1 MSTKPRSI
9 GWLGTGRMGAAMAAR
24 LIDAGE
30 DVTVWNR
37 TPSKTGPLV
46 ARGAR
51 AVERI
56 TDLGGC
62 DVVFVMVS
70 TPGDLEEVVC
80 GEHGLLS
87 AGGDGTDLDGADRR
101 PGVIVDCSTVSA
113 EASARVRAAV
123 NAAGAGFLAAPVSG
137 NPHVVAEGGCCI
149 VASGPAEVF
158 ERVRPY
164 LEEIAKVAVHA
175 GEEEQSRLVKLCH
188 NLYLGMMVQALAEVT
203 SLAEK
208 GGTDRAAF
216 LEFLGGTVV
225 ASDWVRKRTDALV
238 RRDWTPTFTTELLR
252 KDFDLGLDA
261 ARSLEVPMP
270 VGAMVYQLIQTAIGT
285 GLRHEDFLSLYELQ
299 AAGAALPADQT
310 PPARPDTARQPDA
323 AGGVSMSLQEF
334 VPTPRFE
341 EYSEAFGDFYRME
354 RREDGVLLV
363 RGHTQGGPVQLSVQ
377 NHRSLG
383 QMLRTVA
390 ADPENEVLILTGS
403 GEEFMMDSDP
413 EGFALEEAD
422 LEYWAYEYAYKDGR
436 NNVSALVNDLEIPT
450 IGLLNGSGFHSEIV
464 LMCDITLAA
473 DDATLFDLHYDIGS
487 VPADGIHNA
496 FQELLGVKR
505 AAYALLTGEAITA
518 QQALDWGM
526 VNEVMPRD
534 DLVARAYQIADHIMT
549 QPRTIR
555 RLTTQIVRRP
565 WKQRIVSDLDGG
577 FGIQMFGHLAKK
589 RAVHGEQHIRSTVD
603 YVREGRKNNFD

>member
-1 MSTKPRSI
+1 MVEEQRMSTNPRSI

-51 AVERI
+51 AVGQI

-87 AGGDGTDLDGADRR
+87 AGGDGAGLDGADRR

-113 EASARVRAAV
+113 EVSARVRAAV

-158 ERVRPY
+158 QRVRPD
-164 LEEIAKVAVHA
+164 LEAIAKVVVHV

-252 KDFDLGLDA
+252 KDFDLGLGA

-299 AAGAALPADQT
+299 AAGAALPDHQT
-310 PPARPDTARQPDA
+310 PPANQTRP
-323 AGGVSMSLQEF
+323 
-334 VPTPRFE
+334 E
-341 EYSEAFGDFYRME
+341 E
-354 RREDGVLLV
+354 
-363 RGHTQGGPVQLSVQ
+363 
-377 NHRSLG
+377 
-383 QMLRTVA
+383 
-390 ADPENEVLILTGS
+390 
-403 GEEFMMDSDP
+403 
-413 EGFALEEAD
+413 
-422 LEYWAYEYAYKDGR
+422 
-436 NNVSALVNDLEIPT
+436 
-450 IGLLNGSGFHSEIV
+450 
-464 LMCDITLAA
+464 
-473 DDATLFDLHYDIGS
+473 
-487 VPADGIHNA
+487 
-496 FQELLGVKR
+496 
-505 AAYALLTGEAITA
+505 
-518 QQALDWGM
+518 
-526 VNEVMPRD
+526 
-534 DLVARAYQIADHIMT
+534 
-549 QPRTIR
+549 
-555 RLTTQIVRRP
+555 
-565 WKQRIVSDLDGG
+565 
-577 FGIQMFGHLAKK
+577 
-589 RAVHGEQHIRSTVD
+589 
-603 YVREGRKNNFD
+603 

>member
-80 GEHGLLS
+80 GEQGLLTADR
-87 AGGDGTDLDGADRR
+87 AGAELAGAELAGADHR
-101 PGVIVDCSTVSA
+101 PVTIVDCSTVSE

-123 NAAGAGFLAAPVSG
+123 NAAGADFLAAPVSG

-158 ERVRPY
+158 QRVRPY

-270 VGAMVYQLIQTAIGT
+270 VGGLVYQLIQSAIGT

-299 AAGAALPADQT
+299 AAGAALPANQT
-310 PPARPDTARQPDA
+310 PPANQTLP
-323 AGGVSMSLQEF
+323 
-334 VPTPRFE
+334 E
-341 EYSEAFGDFYRME
+341 E
-354 RREDGVLLV
+354 
-363 RGHTQGGPVQLSVQ
+363 
-377 NHRSLG
+377 
-383 QMLRTVA
+383 
-390 ADPENEVLILTGS
+390 
-403 GEEFMMDSDP
+403 
-413 EGFALEEAD
+413 
-422 LEYWAYEYAYKDGR
+422 
-436 NNVSALVNDLEIPT
+436 
-450 IGLLNGSGFHSEIV
+450 
-464 LMCDITLAA
+464 
-473 DDATLFDLHYDIGS
+473 
-487 VPADGIHNA
+487 
-496 FQELLGVKR
+496 
-505 AAYALLTGEAITA
+505 
-518 QQALDWGM
+518 
-526 VNEVMPRD
+526 
-534 DLVARAYQIADHIMT
+534 
-549 QPRTIR
+549 
-555 RLTTQIVRRP
+555 
-565 WKQRIVSDLDGG
+565 
-577 FGIQMFGHLAKK
+577 
-589 RAVHGEQHIRSTVD
+589 
-603 YVREGRKNNFD
+603 

>member
-1 MSTKPRSI
+1 MVEEQRMSTKPRSI

-80 GEHGLLS
+80 GEQGLLS
-87 AGGDGTDLDGADRR
+87 ADRAGAELAGAELAGAELAGADRR
-101 PGVIVDCSTVSA
+101 PVTIVDCSTVSE
-113 EASARVRAAV
+113 EASARVRAAA
-123 NAAGAGFLAAPVSG
+123 NAAGADFLAAPVSG

-158 ERVRPY
+158 QRVRPY

-175 GEEEQSRLVKLCH
+175 GAEEQSRLVKLCH

-225 ASDWVRKRTDALV
+225 ASDWVRKRTDDLV

-270 VGAMVYQLIQTAIGT
+270 VGGLVYQLIQSAIGT
-285 GLRHEDFLSLYELQ
+285 GLRHQDFLSLYELQ
-299 AAGAALPADQT
+299 AAGAALPANQT
-310 PPARPDTARQPDA
+310 PPANQTLP
-323 AGGVSMSLQEF
+323 
-334 VPTPRFE
+334 E
-341 EYSEAFGDFYRME
+341 E
-354 RREDGVLLV
+354 
-363 RGHTQGGPVQLSVQ
+363 
-377 NHRSLG
+377 
-383 QMLRTVA
+383 
-390 ADPENEVLILTGS
+390 
-403 GEEFMMDSDP
+403 
-413 EGFALEEAD
+413 
-422 LEYWAYEYAYKDGR
+422 
-436 NNVSALVNDLEIPT
+436 
-450 IGLLNGSGFHSEIV
+450 
-464 LMCDITLAA
+464 
-473 DDATLFDLHYDIGS
+473 
-487 VPADGIHNA
+487 
-496 FQELLGVKR
+496 
-505 AAYALLTGEAITA
+505 
-518 QQALDWGM
+518 
-526 VNEVMPRD
+526 
-534 DLVARAYQIADHIMT
+534 
-549 QPRTIR
+549 
-555 RLTTQIVRRP
+555 
-565 WKQRIVSDLDGG
+565 
-577 FGIQMFGHLAKK
+577 
-589 RAVHGEQHIRSTVD
+589 
-603 YVREGRKNNFD
+603 

>member
-46 ARGAR
+46 AGGAR
-51 AVERI
+51 AVKRI

-80 GEHGLLS
+80 GEHGLLGGYQ
-87 AGGDGTDLDGADRR
+87 AGAGLAAPGQAGADRR

-123 NAAGAGFLAAPVSG
+123 NAAGADFLAAPVSG

-158 ERVRPY
+158 QRVRPY

-225 ASDWVRKRTDALV
+225 ASDWVRKRTGALV
-238 RRDWTPTFTTELLR
+238 QRDWTPTFTTELLR

-270 VGAMVYQLIQTAIGT
+270 VGAMVYQLIQSAIGA
-285 GLRHEDFLSLYELQ
+285 GLRHQDFLSLYELQ
-299 AAGAALPADQT
+299 AAGAALPANQT
-310 PPARPDTARQPDA
+310 LPA
-323 AGGVSMSLQEF
+323 
-334 VPTPRFE
+334 
-341 EYSEAFGDFYRME
+341 
-354 RREDGVLLV
+354 
-363 RGHTQGGPVQLSVQ
+363 
-377 NHRSLG
+377 N
-383 QMLRTVA
+383 
-390 ADPENEVLILTGS
+390 
-403 GEEFMMDSDP
+403 
-413 EGFALEEAD
+413 
-422 LEYWAYEYAYKDGR
+422 
-436 NNVSALVNDLEIPT
+436 
-450 IGLLNGSGFHSEIV
+450 
-464 LMCDITLAA
+464 
-473 DDATLFDLHYDIGS
+473 
-487 VPADGIHNA
+487 
-496 FQELLGVKR
+496 
-505 AAYALLTGEAITA
+505 
-518 QQALDWGM
+518 QALP
-526 VNEVMPRD
+526 E
-534 DLVARAYQIADHIMT
+534 
-549 QPRTIR
+549 
-555 RLTTQIVRRP
+555 
-565 WKQRIVSDLDGG
+565 
-577 FGIQMFGHLAKK
+577 
-589 RAVHGEQHIRSTVD
+589 E
-603 YVREGRKNNFD
+603 

>member
-1 MSTKPRSI
+1 MVEEQQMSTKPRSI

-24 LIDAGE
+24 LIGAGE

-87 AGGDGTDLDGADRR
+87 ADRARADLAGADLAEADLAGADRR
-101 PGVIVDCSTVSA
+101 PVTIVDCSTVSE

-123 NAAGAGFLAAPVSG
+123 NAAGADFLAAPVSG

-158 ERVRPY
+158 QRVRPY

-270 VGAMVYQLIQTAIGT
+270 VGGLVYQLIQSAIGT

-299 AAGAALPADQT
+299 AAGAALPANQT
-310 PPARPDTARQPDA
+310 PPANQTLP
-323 AGGVSMSLQEF
+323 
-334 VPTPRFE
+334 E
-341 EYSEAFGDFYRME
+341 E
-354 RREDGVLLV
+354 
-363 RGHTQGGPVQLSVQ
+363 
-377 NHRSLG
+377 
-383 QMLRTVA
+383 
-390 ADPENEVLILTGS
+390 
-403 GEEFMMDSDP
+403 
-413 EGFALEEAD
+413 
-422 LEYWAYEYAYKDGR
+422 
-436 NNVSALVNDLEIPT
+436 
-450 IGLLNGSGFHSEIV
+450 
-464 LMCDITLAA
+464 
-473 DDATLFDLHYDIGS
+473 
-487 VPADGIHNA
+487 
-496 FQELLGVKR
+496 
-505 AAYALLTGEAITA
+505 
-518 QQALDWGM
+518 
-526 VNEVMPRD
+526 
-534 DLVARAYQIADHIMT
+534 
-549 QPRTIR
+549 
-555 RLTTQIVRRP
+555 
-565 WKQRIVSDLDGG
+565 
-577 FGIQMFGHLAKK
+577 
-589 RAVHGEQHIRSTVD
+589 
-603 YVREGRKNNFD
+603 

>member
-1 MSTKPRSI
+1 MVEEPRMSTKPRSI

-56 TDLGGC
+56 TDLCGC

-87 AGGDGTDLDGADRR
+87 ADRTGADRTGADLDGADRG

-137 NPHVVAEGGCCI
+137 NPHVVAEGGCCV

-216 LEFLGGTVV
+216 LQFLGGTVV
-225 ASDWVRKRTDALV
+225 ASDWVRNRTDALV

-252 KDFDLGLDA
+252 KDFDLGLAA

-270 VGAMVYQLIQTAIGT
+270 VGAMVYQLIQSAIGT

-299 AAGAALPADQT
+299 AAGAALPANQT
-310 PPARPDTARQPDA
+310 PP
-323 AGGVSMSLQEF
+323 
-334 VPTPRFE
+334 E
-341 EYSEAFGDFYRME
+341 E
-354 RREDGVLLV
+354 
-363 RGHTQGGPVQLSVQ
+363 
-377 NHRSLG
+377 
-383 QMLRTVA
+383 
-390 ADPENEVLILTGS
+390 
-403 GEEFMMDSDP
+403 
-413 EGFALEEAD
+413 
-422 LEYWAYEYAYKDGR
+422 
-436 NNVSALVNDLEIPT
+436 
-450 IGLLNGSGFHSEIV
+450 
-464 LMCDITLAA
+464 
-473 DDATLFDLHYDIGS
+473 
-487 VPADGIHNA
+487 
-496 FQELLGVKR
+496 
-505 AAYALLTGEAITA
+505 
-518 QQALDWGM
+518 
-526 VNEVMPRD
+526 
-534 DLVARAYQIADHIMT
+534 
-549 QPRTIR
+549 
-555 RLTTQIVRRP
+555 
-565 WKQRIVSDLDGG
+565 
-577 FGIQMFGHLAKK
+577 
-589 RAVHGEQHIRSTVD
+589 
-603 YVREGRKNNFD
+603 